1 LNVACRHDFCSLDR
15 WEAGDYNPVMKVVD
29 IFNIQRKEN
38 LLYYRREYRGEAII
52 ELLADTLVTPVE
64 FVLEQRP
71 MGGYSIH
78 VSLVDAIDYPL
89 VPIVSGL
96 KSFIADLD
104 LKGVL
109 P

>member
-1 LNVACRHDFCSLDR
+1 MS
-15 WEAGDYNPVMKVVD
+15 GDYNPDMKVVD
-29 IFNIQRKEN
+29 IANIQRKEN
-38 LLYYRREYRGEAII
+38 LLYYRREYSGEATI
-52 ELLADTLVTPVE
+52 ELLAETLVAPIE

-71 MGGYSIH
+71 IGGYSVH

-89 VPIVSGL
+89 VPLVSEL
-96 KSFIADLD
+96 KAFIADLD